1 LVAGI
6 AISAGHSRY
15 QAGRMKCVLTAEGS
29 LLTIVLR
36 LVSHK
41 ERILVI
47 AKDPC
52 MEIAR
57 AFRGFTRRSKN
68 E

>member
-1 LVAGI
+1 
-6 AISAGHSRY
+6 
-15 QAGRMKCVLTAEGS
+15 MKCVLTAEGS